1 MTARRP
7 IAAEGRREPAW
18 FRATMFV
25 VLLFGALPII
35 FPLYWLLLASL
46 KTHERLAVAPPDW
59 LPVVPSHYLRF
70 DDAELPVTII
80 DDGENS
86 GTGVARVRL
95 AHDAGAK
102 LHIPADQIRRATQT
116 ELFAD
121 VDGTRRRVSRETAL
135 PDSGPVELRVVD
147 AFERREIPAA
157 EVTVVEEL
165 AVFWSVLGVDM
176 RVTCAPTPPPREGDA
191 EITWTDAPPA
201 RVDARRLQSPAGG
214 TGPIRLAWRGH
225 NLDVELLAENAAAG
239 IATIRL
245 RPPGAPLRVPAGDLR
260 IERRFRRFA
269 EIDGKRRE
277 LRVVARDE
285 SRGVA
290 TVELLDAPRTVVL
303 EVGAVRRVTREVL
316 SADLLGQPVEV
327 RLAGAAHPDER
338 GRLACEALGT
348 LAVAADRVRVEAPLQ
363 PQWHNYAI
371 AWREQNFAGY
381 VANSL
386 FIAAAVVIGNVL
398 SCGLVG
404 YAFARLEF
412 RGRDILFLMLL
423 ATMMIPGQVTSI
435 PTFVLFA
442 KLGWIDSY
450 KPLIVPQLLAQSAF
464 FVFLFR
470 QFMLTIPNDL
480 EDSARIDGCNPLATW
495 WLIMMP
501 LSRPIVVTVAVFSFM
516 GTWNDLLGPLLYI
529 NSDAKQTVALGLQN
543 FKSAFYGGETS
554 ELLMAASVLMIVPS
568 ILLFFVAQRAFIR
581 GVVVTGVK
589 G

>member
-1 MTARRP
+1 MMARRP
-7 IAAEGRREPAW
+7 IASEGRREPAW

-25 VLLFGALPII
+25 VLVAGALPII

-46 KTHERLAVAPPDW
+46 KTHDRLSVAPPDW
-59 LPVVPSHYLRF
+59 LPVTPCYYLRI

-80 DDGENS
+80 DDGENA

-95 AHDAGAK
+95 AHDAGAR
-102 LHIPADQIRRATQT
+102 LRIPAQSLHRSTQT

-121 VDGTRRRVSRETAL
+121 VDRTRRRVSRETAL
-135 PDSGPVELRVVD
+135 PERGPVEVRVVD
-147 AFERREIPAA
+147 AFERRDVPAA
-157 EVTVVEEL
+157 DVTVVEEL
-165 AVFWSVLGVDM
+165 AVFWSALGVDLP
-176 RVTCAPTPPPREGDA
+176 VTCTPSPPPREGHVKIA
-191 EITWTDAPPA
+191 WADAPPA
-201 RVDARRLQSPAGG
+201 QVDARRLNRGDAS
-214 TGPIRLAWRGH
+214 GPMTIEWRGH
-225 NLDVELLAENAAAG
+225 TLAVELLSDNSAAG

-245 RPPGAPLRVPAGDLR
+245 RPPAEALTVPAGDLR

-269 EIDGKRRE
+269 EIDGRRSE
-277 LRVVARDE
+277 LRVVGRDE

-290 TVELLDAPRTVVL
+290 NVELLDAPRSVTL
-303 EVGAVRRVTREVL
+303 DARAVQRVTRELV
-316 SADLLGQPVEV
+316 SAGVLGQTVEV
-327 RLAGAAHPDER
+327 RVAGSAQPDEH
-338 GRLACEALGT
+338 GRLECEAQGMI
-348 LAVAADRVRVEAPLQ
+348 AVAADRIRVEAPLR

-381 VANSL
+381 VANTL

-412 RGRDILFLMLL
+412 RGRDALFLMLL

-442 KLGWIDSY
+442 KLGWLDTY

-501 LSRPIVVTVAVFSFM
+501 LSRPIVVTVAVFAFM